1 MGHNAR
7 GGGAPRENARALLT
21 FVSALVLVDTVFFT
35 ALTPLLPHYVHSLGL
50 SKTAAG
56 ILVAAYPFGT
66 LVGALPGGVLVTRL
80 GVRRA
85 VVLGLCLMSGAT
97 LVFGF
102 GTSIVQLDAA
112 RLAQGLGGA
121 CIWSGGMAWLAA
133 GTPVD
138 RRGRAIGVALGVS
151 VAGAL
156 VGPILGALAS
166 GVGTAPAFAL
176 ATFAGICLVLASFR
190 VATPLDA
197 ASHSLRRA
205 AGALRD
211 LGVSG
216 GMWLTFLA
224 GVSFGAIDV
233 LTPLRLNALGAGAA
247 VIAGAFLGAA
257 GLEAV
262 LAPLVGRLADRRGRL
277 APVKLSLGAAV
288 VVSVL
293 LPVLRPAGLLVALVV
308 VGLPA
313 YGTLFVPASAMIS
326 DGADRHGLHHGLGF
340 GLANLAWA
348 SGQAVAATSSGAIA
362 QATGYVPPYMLLAA
376 ALLVTLLAL
385 QPQTRRLII
394 QLRPDLG
401 RPQT

>member
-1 MGHNAR
+1 VGLNSPGGTGSGAGGR
-7 GGGAPRENARALLT
+7 GLLR
-21 FVSALVLVDTVFFT
+21 FVSSLVLVETIFFT

-56 ILVAAYPFGT
+56 VLVAAYPFGT

-102 GTSIVQLDAA
+102 ANLIVLLDVA

-121 CIWSGGMAWLAA
+121 CIWSGAMAWLAA
-133 GTPVD
+133 GTPPD

-156 VGPILGALAS
+156 VGPLLGALAS
-166 GVGTAPAFAL
+166 ELGTAPAFAL
-176 ATFAGICLVLASFR
+176 ATFAGLCLALWSFR
-190 VATPLDA
+190 VPTPVDSASQSLKNA
-197 ASHSLRRA
+197 AR
-205 AGALRD
+205 ALRD
-211 LGVSG
+211 RGISG

-224 GVSFGAIDV
+224 GLCFGAVDV
-233 LTPLRLNALGAGAA
+233 LTPLRLNALGAGAV
-247 VIAGAFLGAA
+247 VIAAAFLGAA

-262 LAPLVGRLADRRGRL
+262 LAPLVGRLADKRGRL
-277 APVKLSLGAAV
+277 APVRLSLVAAV

-293 LPVLRPAGLLVALVV
+293 LPIVHPVGVLVV
-308 VGLPA
+308 LVVIGLPS

-326 DGADRHGLHHGLGF
+326 DGADRQSLHHGLGF

-348 SGQAVAATSSGAIA
+348 SGQAVAAASSGAIA
-362 QATGYVPPYMLLAA
+362 QATGDTVPYLLLAVA
-376 ALLVTLLAL
+376 LAL
-385 QPQTRRLII
+385 TAVAVRPQMRRLFGSI
-394 QLRPDLG
+394 RPELG
-401 RPQT
+401 PPGT

>member
-1 MGHNAR
+1 MRLSAR
-7 GGGAPRENARALLT
+7 GNGAPGANGRALLT
-21 FVSALVLVDTVFFT
+21 FVSSLVLVETVFFT

-50 SKTAAG
+50 SKTGAG
-56 ILVAAYPFGT
+56 VLVAAYPFGT

-85 VVLGLCLMSGAT
+85 VVLGLFLMSGAT
-97 LVFGF
+97 FVFGF
-102 GTSIVQLDAA
+102 ANSIVLLDSA

-133 GTPVD
+133 GTPPD

-156 VGPILGALAS
+156 VGPLLGALAS

-176 ATFAGICLVLASFR
+176 ATFAGLCLALASFR

-197 ASHSLRRA
+197 ASQKLMSA
-205 AGALRD
+205 ARALRD
-211 LGVSG
+211 PGITG

-224 GVSFGAIDV
+224 GLSFGAVDV
-233 LTPLRLNALGAGAA
+233 LTPLRLNALGASAV

-262 LAPLVGRLADRRGRL
+262 LAPMVGRLADKRGRL
-277 APVKLSLGAAV
+277 APVKVSLVAAV

-293 LPVLRPAGLLVALVV
+293 LPVLHPLGVLVALVV
-308 VGLPA
+308 VGLPS

-326 DGADRHGLHHGLGF
+326 DGADRQSLHHGLGF

-348 SGQAVAATSSGAIA
+348 SGQAVAAASSGAIA
-362 QATGYVPPYMLLAA
+362 QAVGDTLPYL
-376 ALLVTLLAL
+376 LLAL
-385 QPQTRRLII
+385 ALAVTFLAVRPQIRRLLAP
-394 QLRPDLG
+394 LRPELG
-401 RPQT
+401 RPGA

>member
-1 MGHNAR
+1 
-7 GGGAPRENARALLT
+7 
-21 FVSALVLVDTVFFT
+21 VSALVLVDTVFFT